1 MSGTFSKRSFT
12 HAILAFVCLAMASG
26 TFAAGISTDGERL
39 ARLLD
44 SMHVEAH
51 WPAGV
56 HVNWETGVPDGRTE
70 TTEGMHTHC
79 SAFVAA
85 AAKQLGI
92 SILRPPEHGQILL
105 ANAQYDWLADSRATH
120 GWQALTDAK
129 SAQGYAN
136 RGWLVVATYRNHQD
150 NKPGHIAIVRPSTKS
165 DRAVESEG
173 PQVAQAGSVNYGS
186 TSLAQGFAGHS
197 AAWGQHEVRF
207 YAHVVDWAHAGV
219 P

>member
-1 MSGTFSKRSFT
+1 MMMVRTCVRLT
-12 HAILAFVCLAMASG
+12 LALAGLFAASVG
-26 TFAAGISTDGERL
+26 FAAGISADGERL
-39 ARLLD
+39 VHLLD

-70 TTEGMHTHC
+70 TTEGKHTHC

-92 SILRPPEHGQILL
+92 YILRPPEHGQILL
-105 ANAQYDWLADSRATH
+105 ANAQYDWLADSGATH
-120 GWQALTDAK
+120 GWQALADAK

-136 RGWLVVATYRNHQD
+136 RGWLVVATYRNHHD

-173 PQVAQAGSVNYGS
+173 PQVAQAGSVNYS
-186 TSLAQGFAGHS
+186 SASLAQGFAGHS

-207 YAHVVDWAHAGV
+207 FAHPVDWAHAGV